1 MTLATP
7 KKSGLT
13 TIKVSMQTRDRL
25 KSLAKQE
32 ECTLEDYV
40 NKLIAL
46 AYREQRWDEL
56 HAAVS
61 KMTASQRAEYLREA
75 DDYQADPNWDGRT
88 VASEWQ
94 DEWDATRLA

>member
-1 MTLATP
+1 MTLTTP
-7 KKSGLT
+7 NTNALT

-32 ECTLEDYV
+32 QCTLEEYV

-56 HAAVS
+56 RAS
-61 KMTASQRAEYLREA
+61 ISTMTASQKAEYLRDA
-75 DDYQADPNWDGRT
+75 DAYQADPNWDGRT
-88 VASEWQ
+88 VAVEWQ
-94 DEWDATRLA
+94 DDWDASNTA